1 MLIRLPPITPK
12 TLAINVGD
20 SARVAEIDAR
30 ITRDQSWA
38 LISQTTKDSVGGLAV
53 FRLSVAGRPDFEAV
67 VPIVNRQFD
76 NHFVMLFDNT
86 VYNTRPLA
94 NPTPS

>member
-1 MLIRLPPITPK
+1 MRRVPTRSAGTCSVTFSRKVRFLCWRVRPMLIRLSPITPK

-38 LISQTTKDSVGGLAV
+38 LANHEGLSRWTCGFLAECSRTT
-53 FRLSVAGRPDFEAV
+53 RL
-67 VPIVNRQFD
+67 
-76 NHFVMLFDNT
+76 
-86 VYNTRPLA
+86 
-94 NPTPS
+94 